1 MMANPHDLYED
12 ELSLK
17 DILQIFRDYKQIIL
31 LTPIIFLIIS
41 LSFSWLF
48 ITPRYQ
54 ASATIEIGQ
63 VNGKLIED
71 SPVAEQRM
79 KDLSFISNVIQSHRD
94 IFKYEKD
101 ISSEE
106 AFLQKTLQVKRS
118 KDATNLIGFELLGR
132 SREVALKKANAIF
145 ETLKTSHD
153 KAFEINIGMLK
164 QQIDLIDNHIK
175 LMQRDKISKS
185 RDTSTLNSYNAV
197 VDSLVL
203 QDQVRQLRE
212 LQNQK
217 MALQMSLNSAV
228 TYNTRLLGSVWVSQ
242 EPVTPNY
249 QMIGLIAFVLGLFI
263 GVLTAFL
270 RHSLSEQ

>member
-1 MMANPHDLYED
+1 MTNQRDYYED
-12 ELSLK
+12 ELNLR
-17 DILQIFRDYKQIIL
+17 DILAIFSKYKRSIL
-31 LTPIIFLIIS
+31 LTPLIFALIA
-41 LSFSWLF
+41 LLFSWLF
-48 ITPRYQ
+48 IIPLYQ

-79 KDLSFISNVIQSHRD
+79 KDLSFISNVIQTHRD

-118 KDATNLIGFELLGR
+118 KDATYLIFFELLGR
-132 SREVALKKANAIF
+132 SRDVALKKANAIF

-175 LMQRDKISKS
+175 LLQRDKLSKN
-185 RDTSTLNSYNAV
+185 RDSSTLNSYNAV

-228 TYNTRLLGSVWVSQ
+228 TYNTRLLGAIWVSK

-249 QMIGLIAFVLGLFI
+249 HMIGLIAFVVGLFLGI
-263 GVLTAFL
+263 LTAFL

>member
-1 MMANPHDLYED
+1 MTNQRDYYED

-17 DILQIFRDYKQIIL
+17 DILAIFSKYKRSIL
-31 LTPIIFLIIS
+31 LTPLIFALIA
-41 LSFSWLF
+41 LLFSWLF

-71 SPVAEQRM
+71 APVAEQRI

-185 RDTSTLNSYNAV
+185 RDTSTLNSYNGV

-249 QMIGLIAFVLGLFI
+249 HMIGLIAFVVGLFL